1 MPRLNK
7 VPRVPRGG
15 SEEVRKRSCALEAG
29 AEPTGGPQRGGSA
42 KGTERAWSRGT
53 RPPALHHP
61 LTHTHVL
68 LFS

>member
-1 MPRLNK
+1 MPTLN
-7 VPRVPRGG
+7 RVPRLLHGG
-15 SEEVRKRSCALEAG
+15 SGEVRARSCVLEAG
-29 AEPTGGPQRGGSA
+29 AEPTGGSRRGGSV
-42 KGTERAWSRGT
+42 KGTKRAWSRGT

>member
-1 MPRLNK
+1 MPTLNR
-7 VPRVPRGG
+7 VPRVLRGVSG
-15 SEEVRKRSCALEAG
+15 EVRERSCALEAG
-29 AEPTGGPQRGGSA
+29 AEPTRGPRHGGSA
-42 KGTERAWSRGT
+42 TGTYRAWSRGT